1 LEDSLAWKEERMPAS
16 EDNCVKA
23 FLNRTALLTAVLAI
37 IAGIFGMH
45 VITAG
50 HSTHSATAASV
61 ADATIHVDSILTHHH
76 AGDAH
81 KPARLLDPDRPHS
94 ATGSVG
100 ECSCCGN
107 CSDMDEMTVSCI
119 PSAKTASLTAP
130 LPGSTVFAAP
140 TDRGTGDAGAA
151 RWSYL
156 PTGPSLL
163 ELSISRT

>member
-1 LEDSLAWKEERMPAS
+1 MPAS

-23 FLNRTALLTAVLAI
+23 FLNRAALLTAVLAI

-50 HSTHSATAASV
+50 HTTHSATAAAV
-61 ADATIHVDSILTHHH
+61 ADAPIHGDSILTHHH
-76 AGDAH
+76 VGNAH
-81 KPARLLDPDRPHS
+81 KPARLLEPDRLHAAPR
-94 ATGSVG
+94 SVG
-100 ECSCCGN
+100 ECSCSGN
-107 CSDMDEMTVSCI
+107 CTATHEMTVSCI
-119 PSAKTASLTAP
+119 PSAKTASLAAP
-130 LPGSTVFAAP
+130 LPGSTVFASP
-140 TDRGTGDAGAA
+140 TDCGTGDAAAA